1 MIFYFS
7 GTGNSKWVA
16 EYLANKLDDSVT
28 NIVDVKDES
37 YTFTKG
43 QRVGL
48 VFPVYAWSAPYIVFE
63 FARKI
68 DVHGAFVCSICTC
81 GSEAGKTMEKL
92 SKAIPLNSAY
102 SISMPSNYI
111 IGMNAES
118 EEGIQIKIANAKQRL
133 DMICNDIDKCISK
146 SDITEG
152 SLALIKS
159 CLVAPAFNKFARTTK
174 PFKVTEGCNSCGLC
188 EKVCLAKTIEIKDG
202 KPMWGKE
209 CYQCLACINRCPQ
222 KAIEYGK
229 STVGKLRYYF
239 KGG

>member
-16 EYLANKLDDSVT
+16 EYLANKLDDSVI
-28 NIVDVKDES
+28 NIVDVKDKS
-37 YTFTKG
+37 YTFTEG

-48 VFPVYAWSAPYIVFE
+48 VFPVYAWSAPQIVFE

-68 DVHGAFVCSICTC
+68 NVNGAFVYSICTC
-81 GSEAGKTMEKL
+81 GSEAGKTMKKL
-92 SKAIPLNSAY
+92 GKVIPLNSAY

-111 IGMNAES
+111 IGMSSES
-118 EEGIQIKIANAKQRL
+118 EEEIQTKITNAKERL
-133 DMICNDIDKCISK
+133 DTIFSDIDKCICK

-152 SLALIKS
+152 SFSIIKS
-159 CLVAPAFNKFARTTK
+159 GLVAPMFNKFALTTK

-188 EKVCLAKTIEIKDG
+188 EKVCTAKTITIKDG
-202 KPMWGKE
+202 KPTWGKE

-229 STVGKLRYYF
+229 STVGRVRYYF
-239 KGG
+239 KES